1 MLGACFIIAGS
12 LILLVNPENVTLVTF
27 GGLLRGIGM
36 TPILG
41 MIFTMIADAIEY
53 GQWKTGLRTAGAIQ
67 SATTSG
73 QKFGQGIGSALIG
86 FIMQSTG
93 YDGNLQVQS
102 AEALQTI
109 QNLFIYGVSILGVIM
124 IIIMIFYKIDKEYP
138 QIMRELLE
146 REAKQMQKN
155 EK

>member
-1 MLGACFIIAGS
+1 
-12 LILLVNPENVTLVTF
+12 
-27 GGLLRGIGM
+27 
-36 TPILG
+36 
-41 MIFTMIADAIEY
+41 
-53 GQWKTGLRTAGAIQ
+53 
-67 SATTSG
+67 
-73 QKFGQGIGSALIG
+73 
-86 FIMQSTG
+86 MQSTG

-102 AEALQTI
+102 VEALQTI

-124 IIIMIFYKIDKEYP
+124 IVIMIFYKLDKEYP

>member
-1 MLGACFIIAGS
+1 
-12 LILLVNPENVTLVTF
+12 
-27 GGLLRGIGM
+27 M

-86 FIMQSTG
+86 FIMQANQ
-93 YDGNLQVQS
+93 YDGNLAVQTDQ
-102 AEALQTI
+102 ALGTI
-109 QNLFIYGVSILGVIM
+109 SNLFIYGVSILGGLM
-124 IIIMIFYKIDKEYP
+124 ILILVFYRLDKEYP
-138 QIMRELLE
+138 KIMKELLE
-146 REAKQMQKN
+146 RE
-155 EK
+155 EKVQLKKEG

>member
-1 MLGACFIIAGS
+1 
-12 LILLVNPENVTLVTF
+12 
-27 GGLLRGIGM
+27 
-36 TPILG
+36 
-41 MIFTMIADAIEY
+41 MIADAIEY

-67 SATTSG
+67 SETTSG

-93 YDGNLQVQS
+93 YDGNLKVQS

-124 IIIMIFYKIDKEYP
+124 IIIMIFYKLDKEYP

-146 REAKQMQKN
+146 REAKQIQKN

>member
-1 MLGACFIIAGS
+1 
-12 LILLVNPENVTLVTF
+12 
-27 GGLLRGIGM
+27 
-36 TPILG
+36 
-41 MIFTMIADAIEY
+41 
-53 GQWKTGLRTAGAIQ
+53 
-67 SATTSG
+67 
-73 QKFGQGIGSALIG
+73 
-86 FIMQSTG
+86 MQSTG

-109 QNLFIYGVSILGVIM
+109 QNLFIYGVSVLGVIM
-124 IIIMIFYKIDKEYP
+124 IIIMIFYKLDKEYP